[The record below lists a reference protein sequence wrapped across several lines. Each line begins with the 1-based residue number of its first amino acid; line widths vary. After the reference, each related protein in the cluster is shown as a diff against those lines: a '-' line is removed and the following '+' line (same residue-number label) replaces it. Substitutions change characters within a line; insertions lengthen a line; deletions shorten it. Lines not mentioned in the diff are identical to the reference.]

1 MKFDWLS
8 HLEVAETLYNEVIST
23 SNQANSASINEAKI
37 RSCIS
42 RAYYSAF
49 CLTRNYLRDFEGYSN
64 LKTLKF
70 SVHEYVIEELGN
82 SKKRD
87 FNKLANILDRLR
99 LSRVE
104 VDYQDMVSFN
114 LISKAKIAIVDA
126 KKVVQLLQKFSSNQK
141 P

>member
-1 MKFDWLS
+1 MKFDWS
-8 HLEVAETLYNEVIST
+8 NYLEVAETLYNEVIST
-23 SNQANSASINEAKI
+23 SIQVNSASINEAKV

-70 SVHEYVIEELGN
+70 NVHNYVIEELRN

-87 FNKLANILDRLR
+87 FNKLGIILERLR
-99 LSRVE
+99 LLRVE

-114 LISKAKIAIVDA
+114 LIPKAKQALKDA
-126 KKVVQLLQKFSSNQK
+126 KKVVQLLQKLTSNQK